1 MVFIYNYQ
9 VTIFLVYAYLH
20 ILRLTFHLFTRLYS
34 LSLLVMC
41 IYIYICKR
49 SMFNRDRWRI
59 TWWTILGLKHWAFRT
74 KLQHGFRWIGFR
86 TTFCLFNLHWYLPN
100 HPQNPDI
107 ILYFTTVEYFTVDD
121 MVKLYHRIHSIMTYQ
136 LPYESQWI
144 IRGKPMPWWE

>member
-41 IYIYICKR
+41 IYICKR